1 VWVELVIAVLSLV
14 LLGSLS
20 LNFWFIRR
28 TWQRFIYRA

>member
-1 VWVELVIAVLSLV
+1 MELVILVLSLV

-28 TWQRFIYRA
+28 TFQRFTFHA